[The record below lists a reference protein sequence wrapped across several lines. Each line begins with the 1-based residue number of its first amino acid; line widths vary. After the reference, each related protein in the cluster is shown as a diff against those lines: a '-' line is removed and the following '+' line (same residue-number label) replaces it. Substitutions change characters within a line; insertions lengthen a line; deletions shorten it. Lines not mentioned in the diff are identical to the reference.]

1 MDTPELKPSS
11 PAAPNEWQTQ
21 FEDLRHLVISI
32 LVLLVVVSG
41 TFSVFML
48 RHWTQTRRDLAAY
61 RVDAS
66 MFVDAYNKQGG
77 PQMDAFVDK
86 LKEYGKTHPDFLPI
100 LSRYGIAPTGSSAPP
115 SATKIS
121 TPPAKK

>member
-1 MDTPELKPSS
+1 MDTPELKPSP
-11 PAAPNEWQTQ
+11 PADPNQWQTQ
-21 FEDLRHLVISI
+21 FEDLRHLVISM

-66 MFVDAYNKQGG
+66 IFVDAYNKQGG
-77 PQMDAFVDK
+77 PQMDAFIDK
-86 LKEYGKTHPDFLPI
+86 LKDYGKTHPDFVPI
-100 LSRYGIAPTGSSAPP
+100 LSRYGIAPGGSSAPP
-115 SATKIS
+115 PATRTS
-121 TPPAKK
+121 TAPPKK